1 MASFH
6 SFNFDALG
14 PHRLTI
20 SGLGRAW
27 EWPYGNSGL
36 PFTDDL
42 GPRELVI
49 TQTGRLVAS
58 TEPSLWATVNALK
71 AAAELPRNAT
81 LVGPAGQAWSDM
93 TLMRFVGKPSISEP
107 IFAQT
112 TRNLCCKGF
121 ASFSGTG

>member
-6 SFNFDALG
+6 SFNFDTLG
-14 PHRLTI
+14 PHRLAI
-20 SGLGRAW
+20 GGVGRAW

-58 TEPSLWATVNALK
+58 TEPALWATINALR

-93 TLMRFVGKPSISEP
+93 TLMRFTPQGP
-107 IFAQT
+107 IDRGRT
-112 TRNLCCKGF
+112 
-121 ASFSGTG
+121 FSLAYTLLYIRIND

>member
-6 SFNFDALG
+6 TFNFDTLG
-14 PHRLTI
+14 PHRFTI
-20 SGLGRAW
+20 GGLGRAW
-27 EWPYGNSGL
+27 DWPYGNSAL

-49 TQTGRLVAS
+49 TQTGRLIAS
-58 TEPSLWATVNALK
+58 SEPALWTTINALK

-93 TLMRFVGKPSISEP
+93 TLMRFTPQGP
-107 IFAQT
+107 IDRGRT
-112 TRNLCCKGF
+112 
-121 ASFSGTG
+121 FSLAYTLLYIRIND

>member
-6 SFNFDALG
+6 TFNFNTLG

-20 SGLGRAW
+20 GGLGRAW

-42 GPRELVI
+42 GRRELVI

-58 TEPSLWATVNALK
+58 TEPALWATINVLR

-93 TLMRFVGKPSISEP
+93 TLMRFTPQGP
-107 IFAQT
+107 IDRGRT
-112 TRNLCCKGF
+112 
-121 ASFSGTG
+121 FSLAYTLLYIRIND

>member
-6 SFNFDALG
+6 TFNFDTLG

-20 SGLGRAW
+20 GGLGRAW
-27 EWPYGNSGL
+27 EWPFGNSGL

-58 TEPSLWATVNALK
+58 SEPALWTTINALK

-81 LVGPAGQAWSDM
+81 LIGPAGQAWSDM
-93 TLMRFVGKPSISEP
+93 TLMRFTPQGP
-107 IFAQT
+107 IDRGRT
-112 TRNLCCKGF
+112 
-121 ASFSGTG
+121 FSLAYTLLYIRIND